1 MNGGTVAPTGA
12 SNINHIVIKG
22 TTTEDGGETTET
34 CAEVEASV
42 EPGKVAAG
50 TEVTL
55 SCQTEGAEIYYKVN
69 DAQEF
74 TKYDAAITITEN
86 TTITAYSQKEGFNNS
101 EQKVFSYTVEEEP
114 APEPEPDPSEG
125 QRLTELKDGDVFV
138 MYNPANK
145 KVNVSFRKWNK
156 AGSIGWT
163 TIGRRCFRCTG
174 RLSSFESIIR

>member
-74 TKYDAAITITEN
+74 TKYDAAITIKEN
-86 TTITAYSQKEGFNNS
+86 TTITAYSQKKDSITVNRKYFRIQWKKSRLRSQNRIH
-101 EQKVFSYTVEEEP
+101 QK
-114 APEPEPDPSEG
+114 D
-125 QRLTELKDGDVFV
+125 KD
-138 MYNPANK
+138 
-145 KVNVSFRKWNK
+145 SQ
-156 AGSIGWT
+156 S
-163 TIGRRCFRCTG
+163 
-174 RLSSFESIIR
+174 